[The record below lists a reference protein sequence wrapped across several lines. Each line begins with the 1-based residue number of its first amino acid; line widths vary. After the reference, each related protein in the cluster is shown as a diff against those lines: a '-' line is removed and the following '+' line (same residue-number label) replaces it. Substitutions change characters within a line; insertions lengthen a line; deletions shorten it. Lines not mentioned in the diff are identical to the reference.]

1 MASRIK
7 GITVEIGGDT
17 TGLDKAM
24 SGVNKNLRN
33 TQSALNDVNRLLKL
47 DPTNTELL
55 SQKQKLLQS
64 AISDTTEKL
73 DALKNAS
80 AQLESKVESGDLG
93 RDKFDALQRE
103 IIATEQKL
111 NGLKSE
117 SAKTD
122 DALNG
127 NFENIS
133 KGAEEAASGIGKI
146 EEATSNIAGMQAA
159 EVFSDIA
166 NGLKDL
172 GASAIETAREIGD
185 IGNQLA
191 ANLDITADGIKDL
204 KKITEEVFATGFTDD
219 INEATQ
225 AVQLMWKS
233 FGEDVDDSQLKSL
246 STQLL
251 AISKRTGTDLQDN
264 IRGTSQLMDAFGLD
278 AQRAFDLMAA
288 GYQWNL
294 NESGDFMDTLNEY
307 APLFKQAGFS
317 AEDMF
322 NILNNGMRNGA
333 INTDKVADAV
343 KEFQI
348 KLGDGS
354 FDEPIKKFSKETQ
367 KTFEQWKKGKATVA
381 DVAENISNDMQKMS
395 PTEQQQALSLLSSQF
410 EDLGIDA
417 TRSLFII
424 GDGLDDITGKA
435 ESFAN
440 AAPGEEWQGTL
451 NRLQLV
457 MADLGTR
464 IMSTLQPVLDFLIRI
479 VEKFAELPGPV
490 QDFIVILGILIT
502 VLGTLA
508 PIIAAVSAAIT
519 LLNVPLLAIVAI
531 IALVAA
537 AITGLIYLFKN
548 WDEVVTWFKEKW
560 SQFTNFISET
570 WNNIKNWFNEG
581 IEKCKNSLSN
591 LNNNI
596 SSTWDRVKTKTSET
610 WQNVKNTVSLKASEA
625 KEAAVNGFWNLV
637 NGVASTLSNL
647 VYEIN
652 NTFQNIKSTIS
663 GWASAAWNWGYD
675 FITGLTRG
683 FVSGMQGLLSKVRNL
698 ASSIR
703 SYLHF
708 SRPDVGP
715 LRDYET
721 WMPDFMAGMA
731 KGIDKNMYR
740 VTDAVQRVANAMQ
753 MNMPNMNAALAVS
766 GSGVNVNNAVTV
778 QIGNKQFEAYIV
790 NTAQKGISHNQRAG
804 MRAKGA

>member
-1 MASRIK
+1 MATRIK

-55 SQKQKLLQS
+55 AQKQKLLQS

-127 NFENIS
+127 NFENIAD
-133 KGAEEAASGIGKI
+133 GAEEAASGIGKI
-146 EEATSNIAGMQAA
+146 EEATSSIAGMQAA
-159 EVFSDIA
+159 KVFSDIA
-166 NGLKDL
+166 DGLKDV
-172 GASAIETAREIGD
+172 GESAIDAAQEIGD
-185 IGNQLA
+185 IEKQLA
-191 ANLDITADGIKDL
+191 TNLDITAEGAAKL
-204 KKITEEVFATGFTDD
+204 KGITEDVFSTGFTDD
-219 INEATQ
+219 ANEATR

-307 APLFKQAGFS
+307 APLFEQAGFS

-333 INTDKVADAV
+333 MNTDKVADAV

-354 FDEPIKKFSKETQ
+354 FDEPIKNFSKETQ
-367 KTFEQWKKGKATVA
+367 KTFEQWKQGKATVA
-381 DVAENISNDMQKMS
+381 DVAESITKDIQKMS
-395 PTEQQQALSLLSSQF
+395 PVEQQQALSLLSTQF

-417 TRSLFII
+417 TRSLFAI
-424 GDGLDDITGKA
+424 GGEFEDITGKA
-435 ESFAN
+435 KAFAD
-440 AAPGEEWQGTL
+440 AAPGEEWQGAL

-457 MADLGTR
+457 MAELGTK
-464 IMSTLQPVLDFLIRI
+464 IMETLQPVLDFLIGI
-479 VEKFAELPGPV
+479 VEKFMELPEPV
-490 QDFIVILGILIT
+490 QDFIVVLGILVT

-508 PIIAAVSAAIT
+508 PIIAAVSAAVT
-519 LLNVPLLAIVAI
+519 MLNVPLLAIIGIIVA
-531 IALVAA
+531 VAA
-537 AITGLIYLFKN
+537 AITGIIYLFKN
-548 WDEVVTWFKEKW
+548 WDEIVAWFKEKW
-560 SQFTNFISET
+560 SQFTNFLSET

-596 SSTWDRVKTKTSET
+596 SSAWDRVKTKTSET
-610 WQNVKNTVSLKASEA
+610 WQNVKNTVSLKANEA
-625 KEAAVNGFWNLV
+625 KDAAVNGFWNLV
-637 NGVASTLSNL
+637 NGATSPLRNL
-647 VYEIN
+647 VDKVN
-652 NTFQNIKSTIS
+652 NVFQNIKSTIK
-663 GWASAAWNWGYD
+663 GWASAAWDWGWD
-675 FITGLTRG
+675 FISGLTSG
-683 FVSGMQGLLSKVRNL
+683 FTSGMRNL
-698 ASSIR
+698 LNKVKSLASQIR

-731 KGIDKNMYR
+731 QGIDKNIYK
-740 VTDAVQRVANAMQ
+740 VTDAVNRVANAMQ
-753 MNMPNMNAALAVS
+753 MSMPNMNAVLAPNS
-766 GSGVNVNNAVTV
+766 GGMNINNAVTV
-778 QIGNKQFEAYIV
+778 QIGNKQFDAYIV
-790 NTAQKGISHNQRAG
+790 NTAQKGISNNQRAG
-804 MRAKGA
+804 MRARGL